1 MTSVDLFDGQSCC
14 GPAANSE
21 EAARAVAQFVS
32 EAGWF
37 SERGV
42 AVRRLGLSS
51 DIAEF
56 TRTPVIMEL
65 LLAKGMDALPAL
77 LVDGELKCAGR
88 YPTRAEIAGWC
99 ALTDAMGG
107 Q

>member
-32 EAGWF
+32 HAAWF
-37 SERGV
+37 SEHGV
-42 AVRRLGLSS
+42 AVRRLSISS

-56 TRTPVIMEL
+56 TQTPAVMEL
-65 LLAKGMDALPAL
+65 LLAKGMAGLPAL
-77 LVDGELKCAGR
+77 VVDGELKCVGR
-88 YPTRAEIAGWC
+88 YPTRTEIAGWC
-99 ALTDAMGG
+99 GLTDAVAGR
-107 Q
+107 